1 MVTYK
6 IERKGGGSKNR
17 SFGQTQDLIKND
29 NFEVATLHPLLS
41 MNISLKIRHMEH
53 LNNGQSSQLECKVRK
68 VQVCKNL
75 FQNLFLQ
82 TSVGVNCIYS
92 QNHLS
97 KTNYGEGGRHPYKK
111 IWRRPL
117 SEKM

>member
-1 MVTYK
+1 MK
-6 IERKGGGSKNR
+6 GRGGGPKNR